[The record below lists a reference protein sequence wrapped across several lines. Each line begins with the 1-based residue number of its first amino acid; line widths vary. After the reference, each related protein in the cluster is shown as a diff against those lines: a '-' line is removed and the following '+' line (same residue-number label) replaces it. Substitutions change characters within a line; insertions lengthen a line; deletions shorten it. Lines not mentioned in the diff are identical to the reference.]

1 MDTTNDMRAF
11 VRVVEYQSFSAAA
24 VVLGL
29 TPSAVSKLVS
39 RLEDRLGVRL
49 LHRTT
54 RRLAL
59 TSEGEVYFARARQI
73 LADIEEVEAEV
84 TRSRGSPRGRL
95 HVHTSN
101 AFGVH
106 QLAPAL
112 PEFLMRYPDIEV
124 ELSITDRIVDLVGER
139 ADVAIR
145 GGLIA
150 DTLLSARKIGE
161 FERTICA
168 APSYLAR
175 RGVPRTPAELASHVC
190 VVAAP
195 MPSRWPFRTRTG
207 LDLVEIMPRVT
218 TDNGEAALRL
228 ALGGAGIARLADVI
242 IGEPIRSGLLVPLLT
257 DVHHTELLPLSAIYL
272 AGRHR
277 LPKVRVFLDFLV
289 EQFASAPWRVNA
301 H

>member
-145 GGLIA
+145 GGPIA
-150 DTLLSARKIGE
+150 DTSLSARKIGE

-277 LPKVRVFLDFLV
+277 LPKLRVFLDFLV

>member
-1 MDTTNDMRAF
+1 
-11 VRVVEYQSFSAAA
+11 
-24 VVLGL
+24 
-29 TPSAVSKLVS
+29 
-39 RLEDRLGVRL
+39 
-49 LHRTT
+49 
-54 RRLAL
+54 LAL

-95 HVHTSN
+95 RVHTSN

-106 QLAPAL
+106 QLAPSL

-145 GGLIA
+145 GGPIA
-150 DTLLSARKIGE
+150 DTSLSARKIGE

>member
-59 TSEGEVYFARARQI
+59 TSEGEVYFTRARQI

-145 GGLIA
+145 GGPIA
-150 DTLLSARKIGE
+150 DTSLSARKIGE

-195 MPSRWPFRTRTG
+195 MSSRWPFRTRTG

>member
-277 LPKVRVFLDFLV
+277 LPKLRVFLDFLV